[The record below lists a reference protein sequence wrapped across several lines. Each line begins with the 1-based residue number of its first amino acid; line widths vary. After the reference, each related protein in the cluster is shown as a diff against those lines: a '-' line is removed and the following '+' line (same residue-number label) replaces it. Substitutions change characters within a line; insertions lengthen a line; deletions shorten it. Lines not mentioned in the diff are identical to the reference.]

1 MGSPPPR
8 SPSTVV
14 LISSSDSI
22 EKLELFMI
30 FIENISN
37 AEEEIYSFVANVAE
51 KSVQELKEMDADVF
65 INLIKQI
72 FLDEKI
78 QSFFTTALK

>member
-1 MGSPPPR
+1 
-8 SPSTVV
+8 
-14 LISSSDSI
+14 
-22 EKLELFMI
+22 MI